1 MLESPS
7 QLLRLDPEEELTKED
22 IRDLIDSKKAMAERA
37 SKNGDMTKFNKA
49 TADIAQFQKLIEI
62 YDEIDSLKNAR
73 EGI

>member
-1 MLESPS
+1 
-7 QLLRLDPEEELTKED
+7 
-22 IRDLIDSKKAMAERA
+22 
-37 SKNGDMTKFNKA
+37 MTKFNKA

>member
-37 SKNGDMTKFNKA
+37 SKKGDMTKFNKT
-49 TADIAQFQKLIEI
+49 TADIAQF
-62 YDEIDSLKNAR
+62 
-73 EGI
+73 

>member
-49 TADIAQFQKLIEI
+49 TADIAQFQKLI
-62 YDEIDSLKNAR
+62 
-73 EGI
+73 